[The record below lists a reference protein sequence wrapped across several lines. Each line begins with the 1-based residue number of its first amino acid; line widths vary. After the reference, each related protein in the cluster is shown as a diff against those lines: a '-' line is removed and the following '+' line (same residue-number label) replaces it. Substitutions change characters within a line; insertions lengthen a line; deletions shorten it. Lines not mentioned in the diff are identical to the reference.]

1 MPRTFTLGALVTKCQ
16 RLCDMENQELISTL
30 EWKESISTCYAE
42 LWSMVSETGLRYFE
56 ATESITAT
64 GAESYTEPTAMMST
78 VGVDFVVSAQGER
91 RALYELMPQERN
103 LYRGLTGEAVAYELV
118 DDQLFLH
125 PKPSSGSYKWHY
137 VPQPTD
143 LSASA
148 DATTVDVVTPAGEAF
163 LLWSVAVYAKEK
175 EGTDSSVARQEAEKH
190 RERVVQWATLRAM
203 HNARRRM
210 VDDSPGPFDAAD
222 WRY

>member
-1 MPRTFTLGALVTKCQ
+1 
-16 RLCDMENQELISTL
+16 MEGQ
-30 EWKESISTCYAE
+30 ESISTAEWKEALSTAYAE
-42 LWSMVSETGLRYFE
+42 LWSLVAETGLRYFE
-56 ATESITAT
+56 STETITAD
-64 GAESYTEPTAMMST
+64 GSESYDEPAAMLST
-78 VGVDFVVSAQGER
+78 VGVDFVVNAQGER

-125 PKPSSGSYKWHY
+125 PKPSTGTYKWSY

-148 DATTVDVVTPAGEAF
+148 DATTVDVVTPDGEAF
-163 LLWSVAVYAKEK
+163 LIWHVAVQAKEK
-175 EGTDSSVARQEAEKH
+175 EGTDSSTARQEREQA
-190 RERVVQWATLRAM
+190 RERVVQWATLRSM

-210 VDDSPGPFDAAD
+210 VDDMAGCYDAAD
-222 WRY
+222 WRRY